1 MLGGIR
7 KDRTHLRRV
16 RHDFGQGR
24 GKELRRIVILE
35 PSGFISDI
43 RVSRGMRFIK
53 SVACKLSHQFE
64 QMRRN
69 FFGDAVLCGALNKD
83 FALALHFRD
92 VFLTHGSAQN
102 IRAAK

>member
-53 SVACKLSHQFE
+53 SVACKLS
-64 QMRRN
+64 
-69 FFGDAVLCGALNKD
+69 LCGALNKD